1 MTLLESILNVFFNI
15 QLIFHSNV
23 VQGKVFMFKGPNV
36 LYSDE
41 ENITE
46 RNDLN
51 SWQNG
56 YSIPDQS
63 SRWSYWVDFPLE
75 KLVVNLIK
83 DFSLVYIQPV
93 CLGEVLRLFGRISS
107 SFHVNRDHWQNRK
120 DRRQQSW
127 DFCCFI
133 QFQHNFLQTCAR
145 LLFMLLQHLFAS
157 ARLHRVHENFC
168 YRKVQYIICT
178 T

>member
-51 SWQNG
+51 FWQNG

-93 CLGEVLRLFGRISS
+93 CLGEV
-107 SFHVNRDHWQNRK
+107 DK
-120 DRRQQSW
+120 M
-127 DFCCFI
+127 
-133 QFQHNFLQTCAR
+133 T
-145 LLFMLLQHLFAS
+145 
-157 ARLHRVHENFC
+157 
-168 YRKVQYIICT
+168 K
-178 T
+178 